1 MRRLLLAALL
11 ALACAALAG
20 APASA
25 HKPSD
30 SYVVLDLQDG
40 AISARW
46 DIALRDLDHA
56 IGLDGDDDGALTWRE
71 VRGHHD
77 AIAAFALSHLRIS
90 RGDARCATGAVSHL
104 IDEHSDGSYAV
115 LRFDVRCPSSG
126 EPVRIE
132 YSLLF
137 DLDPQHRGLLR
148 LIEGD
153 RTVTAIFS
161 PSQPTIALD
170 TDSTS
175 PWRQFADYVGEGVWH
190 IWIGLDHVLFLLT
203 LLLPS
208 VLVRDGSGWR
218 AVARFRQAFAQV
230 AKVVT
235 AFTVAHSLTL
245 SLAVLG
251 VVAPPS
257 RLVES
262 LIALSVMIAA
272 ANNVVPVV
280 TRYVWGVAF
289 GFGLIHGF
297 GFASVLVDLGLPKS
311 ALALALFGFNL
322 GVELGQL
329 AIVAAFL
336 PFAFL
341 LRRTGGYRRWLMPAG
356 SLAVAGIA
364 TLWLVER
371 SLDVRVPWV

>member
-1 MRRLLLAALL
+1 
-11 ALACAALAG
+11 
-20 APASA
+20 
-25 HKPSD
+25 
-30 SYVVLDLQDG
+30 
-40 AISARW
+40 
-46 DIALRDLDHA
+46 
-56 IGLDGDDDGALTWRE
+56 
-71 VRGHHD
+71 
-77 AIAAFALSHLRIS
+77 
-90 RGDARCATGAVSHL
+90 
-104 IDEHSDGSYAV
+104 
-115 LRFDVRCPSSG
+115 
-126 EPVRIE
+126 
-132 YSLLF
+132 
-137 DLDPQHRGLLR
+137 
-148 LIEGD
+148 
-153 RTVTAIFS
+153 
-161 PSQPTIALD
+161 
-170 TDSTS
+170 
-175 PWRQFADYVGEGVWH
+175 
-190 IWIGLDHVLFLLT
+190 
-203 LLLPS
+203 
-208 VLVRDGSGWR
+208 
-218 AVARFRQAFAQV
+218 VARFRQALAQV

-336 PFAFL
+336 PFAFAFL
-341 LRRTGGYRRWLMPAG
+341 LRRTSSYRRWLMPAG

-364 TLWLVER
+364 MLWLVER

>member
-1 MRRLLLAALL
+1 
-11 ALACAALAG
+11 
-20 APASA
+20 
-25 HKPSD
+25 
-30 SYVVLDLQDG
+30 VVLDLQDG

>member
-11 ALACAALAG
+11 ALACGPLAT

-30 SYVVLDLQDG
+30 SYLVLDVRNG
-40 AISARW
+40 VISGQW

-56 IGLDGDDDGALTWRE
+56 IGLDGDDDGALTWHE

-104 IDEHSDGSYAV
+104 IDEHSDGAYAV
-115 LRFDVRCPSSG
+115 LRFDVRCPSTG
-126 EPVRIE
+126 GPVRIE
-132 YSLLF
+132 YSLFF

-148 LIEGD
+148 LIDGD
-153 RTVTAIFS
+153 GTLTAIFS

-170 TDSTS
+170 ADAAS
-175 PWRQFADYVGEGVWH
+175 PWRQLVDYVEEGVWH
-190 IWIGLDHVLFLLT
+190 IWIGFDHILFLLT

-208 VLVRDGSGWR
+208 VLLRDGSGWR
-218 AVARFRQAFAQV
+218 PVARFRQAFVQV
-230 AKVVT
+230 LKIVT

-251 VVAPPS
+251 AVTPPS

-262 LIALSVMIAA
+262 LIAFSVMIAG

-280 TRYVWGVAF
+280 TRYLWGVAF

-297 GFASVLVDLGLPKS
+297 GFASVLVDLGLPRS
-311 ALALALFGFNL
+311 ALTLALFGFNL

-329 AIVAAFL
+329 ALVAAFL

-356 SLAVAGIA
+356 SLTVAGIA

-371 SLDVRVPWV
+371 SLDVRVAWV

>member
-1 MRRLLLAALL
+1 MRRRLMAVLL
-11 ALACAALAG
+11 ALACGLLAI

-30 SYVVLDLQDG
+30 SYLVLDVRNG
-40 AISARW
+40 VISGQW

-71 VRGHHD
+71 VRGRSD
-77 AIAAFALSHLRIS
+77 AIDAFALSRLRIS
-90 RGDARCATGAVSHL
+90 RDDALCDIRGVSHL
-104 IDEHSDGSYAV
+104 IEKHSDGAYVV
-115 LRFDVRCPSSG
+115 LRFNVECASTSG
-126 EPVRIE
+126 PVKVD
-132 YSLLF
+132 YSLFF

-148 LIEGD
+148 LVDGD
-153 RTVTAIFS
+153 RTATAIFS
-161 PSQPTIALD
+161 PSQPSITLD
-170 TDSTS
+170 ADTAS
-175 PWRQFADYVGEGVWH
+175 PWRQLVDYVEEGVWH
-190 IWIGLDHVLFLLT
+190 IWIGLDHILFLLT

-208 VLVRDGSGWR
+208 VLLRDGLGWR
-218 AVARFRQAFAQV
+218 PVARFRQAFVQV
-230 AKVVT
+230 LKVVT
-235 AFTVAHSLTL
+235 AFTVAHSMTL

-251 VVAPPS
+251 LVAPPS

-262 LIALSVMIAA
+262 LIAFSVIIAA

-280 TRYVWGVAF
+280 TRYLWGVAF

-311 ALALALFGFNL
+311 TLALALFGFNL

-329 AIVAAFL
+329 ALVAAFL
-336 PFAFL
+336 PLAFL

-371 SLDVRVPWV
+371 SLDVRLPWV

>member
-1 MRRLLLAALL
+1 MRRRLMTVLL
-11 ALACAALAG
+11 ALACGLLAI

-30 SYVVLDLQDG
+30 SYLVLDVQNG
-40 AISARW
+40 VISGQW

-71 VRGHHD
+71 VRGRSD
-77 AIAAFALSHLRIS
+77 AIDAFALSRLRIS
-90 RGDARCATGAVSHL
+90 RGDALCDISRCFAPDRRTQRRRPRRPALHRGMR
-104 IDEHSDGSYAV
+104 EHVWPGEDRLFPV
-115 LRFDVRCPSSG
+115 LRPRSTASG
-126 EPVRIE
+126 SAQAGRRGSHRHGDFQPVAAH
-132 YSLLF
+132 
-137 DLDPQHRGLLR
+137 HRVGCGNR
-148 LIEGD
+148 FA
-153 RTVTAIFS
+153 R
-161 PSQPTIALD
+161 
-170 TDSTS
+170 
-175 PWRQFADYVGEGVWH
+175 RQLVDYVEEGVWH
-190 IWIGLDHVLFLLT
+190 IWVGLILFLLT

-208 VLVRDGSGWR
+208 VLLRDGSGWR
-218 AVARFRQAFAQV
+218 PVARFRQAFVQV
-230 AKVVT
+230 LKVVT

-251 VVAPPS
+251 LVAPPS

-262 LIALSVMIAA
+262 LIAFSVMIAA

-280 TRYVWGVAF
+280 TRYLWGVAF

-297 GFASVLVDLGLPKS
+297 GFASVLVDLGLPRS

-329 AIVAAFL
+329 ALVAAFL

-371 SLDVRVPWV
+371 SLDVRLPWV

>member
-1 MRRLLLAALL
+1 MRRRLLAVLL
-11 ALACAALAG
+11 ALACGPL

-30 SYVVLDLQDG
+30 SYLVLDVRNG
-40 AISARW
+40 AISGQW

-71 VRGHHD
+71 VRGRHD
-77 AIAAFALSHLRIS
+77 AIAAFALSHLQIS
-90 RGDARCATGAVSHL
+90 RGDARCEIGAVSHL
-104 IDEHSDGSYAV
+104 IDEHSDGAYAV
-115 LRFDVRCPSSG
+115 LRFDVRCSSTRG
-126 EPVRIE
+126 PVRID
-132 YSLLF
+132 YSLFF

-148 LIEGD
+148 LVEGD

-161 PSQPTIALD
+161 PSQPNVAVDAD
-170 TDSTS
+170 TAS
-175 PWRQFADYVGEGVWH
+175 PWRQFVDYVGEGVWH
-190 IWIGLDHVLFLLT
+190 IWTGFDHILFLLT

-208 VLVRDGSGWR
+208 VLVRDGSGWCP
-218 AVARFRQAFAQV
+218 VARFRQASVQV
-230 AKVVT
+230 LKVVT
-235 AFTVAHSLTL
+235 AFTIAHSMTL

-251 VVAPPS
+251 VVTAPS

-262 LIALSVMIAA
+262 LIAFSVMIAA

-280 TRYVWGVAF
+280 TRYPWGIAF
-289 GFGLIHGF
+289 SFGLIHGF
-297 GFASVLVDLGLPKS
+297 GFASVLVDLGLPNS

-336 PFAFL
+336 PFIFL
-341 LRRTGGYRRWLMPAG
+341 LRRTGGYRHWLMPAG
-356 SLAVAGIA
+356 SLAVAGVA

-371 SLDVRVPWV
+371 SLDVRIPWV